1 MGTNGAPRTK
11 APASKPSRV
20 LRAPKDLPDDNP
32 GSVAPYEVGQFVH
45 DNLEMY
51 YEVHGS
57 GPRVLV
63 FLHGILM
70 DANMNRRLASD
81 LAAKGNRVILL
92 DLPGHG
98 LSARPQRASFHRM
111 DTYADH
117 VVALLD
123 HLGIDEAVVGG
134 VSLGGNVSLLVAA
147 QAPERVRGLVIEMP
161 VLEWALPAAA
171 ITFVPM
177 LLATHFARPVVG
189 GMAKLFRSLPRSG
202 NGPLDSIMNMLSAE
216 PRETAA
222 VLHGIL
228 AGPIAPTV
236 DQRAAMEVPAL
247 VIGHKVDHVHP
258 FHDAQQLARRLPQ
271 GQLIQAS
278 SVLELRVHPERL
290 TEEINL
296 GPLERRDT
304 QGREATP
311 GPGPQRP
318 PVRPGTDRVGAAA
331 AGNRLGRPG
340 PRAHLVPAGPT
351 APRRGGLGQSS
362 KPGRRDRL
370 RSDSLRFSARR
381 RSLAPLDGRVGRR
394 ALSMWSAATSRSRR
408 RSTAS
413 CRFRSC
419 DRSSS
424 TTTLTSGPSFS
435 RSRDRW

>member
-1 MGTNGAPRTK
+1 MTTTGATRTNGSG
-11 APASKPSRV
+11 PAGRRI
-20 LRAPKDLPDDNP
+20 LRAPDDLPDDNP
-32 GSVAPYEVGQFVH
+32 GSVAPYEIGQFVH
-45 DNLEMY
+45 DDLELY

-81 LAAKGNRVILL
+81 LATKGNRVILL

-111 DTYADH
+111 DTYAEH

-123 HLGIDEAVVGG
+123 HLNIDQAVVGG

-147 QAPERVRGLVIEMP
+147 QAPDRVRGLVVEMP

-177 LLATHFARPVVG
+177 LLAAHFARPIVG
-189 GMAKLFRSLPRSG
+189 RVSKIFRALPRTG
-202 NGPLDSIMNMLSAE
+202 NGPLDSVMNMFSAE

-236 DQRAAMEVPAL
+236 DQRAAMDIPAL

-258 FHDAQQLARRLPQ
+258 FHDAEQLARRLPQ

-290 TEEINL
+290 TEEINGL
-296 GPLERRDT
+296 LDT
-304 QGREATP
+304 AWAEP
-311 GPGPQRP
+311 
-318 PVRPGTDRVGAAA
+318 
-331 AGNRLGRPG
+331 
-340 PRAHLVPAGPT
+340 
-351 APRRGGLGQSS
+351 
-362 KPGRRDRL
+362 
-370 RSDSLRFSARR
+370 ARR
-381 RSLAPLDGRVGRR
+381 AKKAG
-394 ALSMWSAATSRSRR
+394 
-408 RSTAS
+408 
-413 CRFRSC
+413 
-419 DRSSS
+419 
-424 TTTLTSGPSFS
+424 
-435 RSRDRW
+435 

>member
-1 MGTNGAPRTK
+1 MGTIGAPQPK
-11 APASKPSRV
+11 APGSKPSRV

-32 GSVAPYEVGQFVH
+32 GSAAPYEVGQFVH

-189 GMAKLFRSLPRSG
+189 GLAKVFRSLPRSG

-236 DQRAAMEVPAL
+236 DQRAAMEIPAL

-290 TEEINL
+290 TEEINGL
-296 GPLERRDT
+296 LDT
-304 QGREATP
+304 AWRTP
-311 GPGPQRP
+311 
-318 PVRPGTDRVGAAA
+318 A
-331 AGNRLGRPG
+331 
-340 PRAHLVPAGPT
+340 
-351 APRRGGLGQSS
+351 
-362 KPGRRDRL
+362 KGRRK
-370 RSDSLRFSARR
+370 A
-381 RSLAPLDGRVGRR
+381 G
-394 ALSMWSAATSRSRR
+394 
-408 RSTAS
+408 
-413 CRFRSC
+413 
-419 DRSSS
+419 
-424 TTTLTSGPSFS
+424 
-435 RSRDRW
+435 